1 MEEMKEI
8 QEIMQSHRM
17 MHINKCAVCDEDD
30 IIPWYRVNGWV
41 LRKCSRCGFIFLDPR
56 PERSY
61 YKNLYDPLSQYE
73 YLVDGVH
80 YIEKEKDFIDAYNN
94 WLSDI
99 EKMISKGR
107 LLEIGS
113 ALGYFLEAARRR
125 GWEVYGVEVS
135 SGGVRHCKERYGIDA
150 FCGEIKE
157 AGIPSGYFDCIVILH
172 TLEHVYDPME
182 VISEC
187 YRVLRPGGL
196 LVIEIPY
203 LKSVDDRG
211 SNVLDDIPMHLN
223 FFTVETLE
231 MLLNRA
237 GFVCLEIAKGEN
249 LQVYAKRAVNSQSI
263 NDKSKAV
270 SVYERMLS
278 TGEEFFKKGLYF
290 ESLRMFNIMKD
301 LFENDVAVLNNIGAV
316 LWAIGE
322 QEQAMGIIEHALK
335 IDCRYWDGLINLI
348 HMRKQAG
355 HHSIVRS
362 YVKPFTDDHP
372 DSVWSRRLHEAA
384 VA

>member
-1 MEEMKEI
+1 MK
-8 QEIMQSHRM
+8 
-17 MHINKCAVCDEDD
+17 
-30 IIPWYRVNGWV
+30 
-41 LRKCSRCGFIFLDPR
+41 
-56 PERSY
+56 
-61 YKNLYDPLSQYE
+61 
-73 YLVDGVH
+73 
-80 YIEKEKDFIDAYNN
+80 KEKDFIDAYNN
-94 WLSDI
+94 WLADI

-135 SGGVRHCKERYGIDA
+135 SGGVRCCKERYGIDA

-157 AGIPSGYFDCIVILH
+157 AGIPSGYFDCIVTLH

-182 VISEC
+182 LMSEC

-196 LVIEIPY
+196 IVIEIPY
-203 LKSVDDRG
+203 LKYADARNSD
-211 SNVLDDIPMHLN
+211 VLDDIPMHLN

-231 MLLNRA
+231 TLLNKA

-249 LQVYAKRAVNSQSI
+249 LQIYAKRAVNSQSI
-263 NDKSKAV
+263 HDKSKAV

-278 TGEEFFKKGLYF
+278 TGEEFFKKGLYL

-301 LFENDVAVLNNIGAV
+301 LFEDDAAVLNNIGAV

-322 QEQAMGIIEHALK
+322 QEQAMRIIEHTLK
-335 IDCRYWDGLINLI
+335 MDCRYWDALMNLI
-348 HMRKQAG
+348 QMLRQFGRDGVTHQ
-355 HHSIVRS
+355 
-362 YVKPFTDDHP
+362 YVECFESGYP
-372 DSVWSRRLHEAA
+372 DSVWSRKLQEI
-384 VA
+384 VGS